1 MAVQALIV
9 PAVAFAVGLT
19 QRRLA
24 ARNAELRRLTA
35 LLDRQQRQEARR
47 AVPDERFRIA
57 RELHD
62 TISQHMTIVTLQTG
76 VAEYLFHADP
86 PAARTALGTAAAA
99 GRESL
104 DELRRLLV
112 VLRTH
117 DLGGTPG
124 PEVPADPLPDDL
136 LADIGRIPALAER
149 LEAAGLHVEIRFTGE
164 RRPLHPGLE
173 LCAYRVVQEALT
185 NVVKHSGSATA
196 HVEVRYL
203 DDELRITV
211 LDWGGP
217 LPATTD
223 AGSGHGL
230 IGMRERA
237 KIWHGSLTTGAR
249 PGGGYQVQL
258 RLPLGQDRNGG

>member
-1 MAVQALIV
+1 M
-9 PAVAFAVGLT
+9 
-19 QRRLA
+19 
-24 ARNAELRRLTA
+24 RRLTA

-47 AVPDERFRIA
+47 AVLDERFRIA

-112 VLRTH
+112 ILRTH

-124 PEVPADPLPDDL
+124 AEDPADALPDDL

-149 LEAAGLHVEIRFTGE
+149 LEAAGLHVGIRFTGE

-185 NVVKHSGSATA
+185 NVVKHSGATTA
-196 HVEVRYL
+196 DVEVRYL
-203 DDELRITV
+203 DDELRVTV
-211 LDWGGP
+211 LDRGGP
-217 LPATTD
+217 PPATTGG
-223 AGSGHGL
+223 GSGHGL

-237 KIWHGSLTTGAR
+237 KMWHGSLTTGAH

-258 RLPLGQDRNGG
+258 RLPLGQDRDGG